1 MEKYVNYNAL
11 LDTLFEQWKN
21 SYDEADKKRFCEDG
35 IMLKADDSI
44 NVDSEWEHASRRI
57 LFLLKDNPD
66 GGHDTRL
73 WLKDEK
79 KGDNNKNLRTLFIK
93 RIAQAFYGLLYCN
106 HNNIDEI
113 NHSVINSRNKTG
125 LVKKTWNERPFAFVE
140 AKKLSGEKTVSE
152 SQLNRALQRDA
163 KFLKE
168 EFDILCPNV
177 IVCCDNTGD
186 SLFDFVTTCY
196 LKNKD
201 DFQEYGGK
209 YILEDDS
216 VVPNLTTCLR
226 YYPFDRIVV
235 IKSYHPS
242 ARVGWK
248 FLEKIFSPYRAF
260 IREHPDF

>member
-1 MEKYVNYNAL
+1 M
-11 LDTLFEQWKN
+11 F
-21 SYDEADKKRFCEDG
+21 
-35 IMLKADDSI
+35 KADDTI
-44 NVDSEWEHASRRI
+44 NVNKDWKCSSRRI

-66 GGHDTRL
+66 GKHDTRL

-79 KGDNNKNLRTLFIK
+79 RGDNNRNLRALFIK

-106 HNNIDEI
+106 QDNINEI
-113 NHSVINSRNKTG
+113 NHSAINTRYKD
-125 LVKKTWNERPFAFVE
+125 LVKRTWNEKPFAFVE
-140 AKKLSGEKTVSE
+140 AKKLSGGKTVSE
-152 SQLNRALQRDA
+152 SQLKKALQDDA

-196 LKNKD
+196 LNNKD
-201 DFQEYGGK
+201 FQPYGGE
-209 YILEDDS
+209 YILENDC

-226 YYPFDRIVV
+226 YYPDDRIVV

>member
-1 MEKYVNYNAL
+1 MEKDNNYNAM
-11 LDTLFEQWKN
+11 LDKLFVQWKN
-21 SYDEADKKRFCEDG
+21 SYDETDWKRFCEDG

-44 NVDSEWEHASRRI
+44 NVDREWESASRRI

-73 WLKDEK
+73 WLRDKNN
-79 KGDNNKNLRTLFIK
+79 GDNNRNLRTIFIK
-93 RIAQAFYGLLYCN
+93 RIAQAYYGLLYCN
-106 HNNIDEI
+106 HGNIDEI
-113 NHSVINSRNKTG
+113 NHSVINSRKKTG
-125 LVKKTWNERPFAFVE
+125 LVKRTWNERPFAFVE
-140 AKKLSGEKTVSE
+140 AKKLSGGKTVSE
-152 SQLNRALQRDA
+152 NQLNRALQRDA

-168 EFDILCPNV
+168 EFDILSPNV

-196 LKNKD
+196 LNNKC
-201 DFQEYGGK
+201 FQPYGGE
-209 YILEDDS
+209 YILENDW

-226 YYPFDRIVV
+226 YYPDDRIVV